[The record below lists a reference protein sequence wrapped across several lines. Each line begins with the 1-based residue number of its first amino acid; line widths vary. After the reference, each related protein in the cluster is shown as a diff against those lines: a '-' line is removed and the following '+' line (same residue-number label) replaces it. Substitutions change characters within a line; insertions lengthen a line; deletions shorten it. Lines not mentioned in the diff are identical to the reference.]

1 MTDRTSTYETI
12 EVSVTDRVCRVMFNR
27 PEKRN
32 ALNLTL
38 LQELN
43 AALRAADADEDV
55 RAIVV
60 GGNGASFCS
69 GVDLTE
75 GRTNF
80 DRDLET
86 EHETHAWELHTPI
99 IGAIH
104 GAAIG
109 VGLTLP
115 LQWDIR
121 VIAEDAVL
129 SFAFARLGLIPE
141 AGAHWFLPRLIG
153 ASLAADLLLTG
164 RRFSGQDA
172 YRMGLASRAVP
183 ADQVLSQAM
192 EIANDIATN
201 VSPLSAAVVK
211 RLLWEF
217 ADLGDPAVALAKEN
231 RLLEWLG
238 RMPDLQ
244 AGVAAAMEK
253 RAPEWKSS
261 KHENPPE

>member
-1 MTDRTSTYETI
+1 MADHDKRYEAI
-12 EVSVTDRVCRVMFNR
+12 EVSVADRVCRIMFNR

-38 LQELN
+38 LHELN
-43 AALRAADADEDV
+43 TALRRADADDDI

-60 GGNGASFCS
+60 AGNGPTFCS

-80 DRDLET
+80 DRDLNT
-86 EHETHAWELHTPI
+86 EFEIHAWELHTPI

-153 ASLAADLLLTG
+153 ASQAADLLLTG

-192 EIANDIATN
+192 EIATDIATN
-201 VSPLSAAVVK
+201 VSPLSAAIVK

-217 ADLGDPAVALAKEN
+217 ADSGDPAAALAKEN
-231 RLLEWLG
+231 RLLVWLASN
-238 RMPDLQ
+238 PDML

-261 KHENPPE
+261 KHEKLPE

>member
-1 MTDRTSTYETI
+1 MPTAEYETI
-12 EVSVTDRVCRVMFNR
+12 EVSVNDRVCRVMFNR

-38 LQELN
+38 LHELN
-43 AALRAADADEDV
+43 AALRAADADRDV

-60 GGNGASFCS
+60 GGNGASFCA
-69 GVDLTE
+69 GVDLAE

-80 DRDLET
+80 DRDLQT
-86 EHETHAWELHTPI
+86 EHEIRAWEMHTPI

-121 VIAEDAVL
+121 VVAEDAVL
-129 SFAFARLGLIPE
+129 SFAFTRLGLIPE

-153 ASLAADLLLTG
+153 ASQAADLLLTG
-164 RRFSGQDA
+164 RRFSGQEA
-172 YRMGLASRAVP
+172 LRMGLASRAAP
-183 ADQVLSQAM
+183 ADEVLPAAM
-192 EIANDIATN
+192 EIAADIATN
-201 VSPLSAAVVK
+201 VSPLSAAIVK

-217 ADLGDPAVALAKEN
+217 SDLGQPAVALAREN
-231 RLLEWLG
+231 ALLKWLG
-238 RMPDLQ
+238 TMPDVH
-244 AGVAAAMEK
+244 AGVAAAMQR
-253 RAPEWKSS
+253 RAPEWTSN
-261 KHENPPE
+261 KHENLPQ

>member
-1 MTDRTSTYETI
+1 MADQVQQYQTI
-12 EVSVTDRVCRVMFNR
+12 EVSVADRVCRIMFNR

-38 LQELN
+38 LHELGD
-43 AALRAADADEDV
+43 ALRAADADEHV

-60 GGNGASFCS
+60 GGNGATFCS

-80 DRDLET
+80 DRDLQT
-86 EHETHAWELHTPI
+86 EHEVHAWQLNTPI

-129 SFAFARLGLIPE
+129 SFAFVRLGLIPE

-153 ASLAADLLLTG
+153 ASQAAELLLTG

-172 YRMGLASRAVP
+172 FRMGLASRAVP
-183 ADQVLSQAM
+183 ADQVMSQAM
-192 EIANDIATN
+192 EIATDIATN

-211 RLLWEF
+211 RLLGEF
-217 ADLGDPAVALAKEN
+217 ADLGDPAVALAREN
-231 RLLEWLG
+231 QLLEWLG

-244 AGVAAAMEK
+244 AGVAAAMK
-253 RAPEWKSS
+253 KQAPEWKSS
-261 KHENPPE
+261 KHEKLPE

>member
-1 MTDRTSTYETI
+1 MGDKTEYETL
-12 EVSVTDRVCRVMFNR
+12 EVSISDRVCTVMFNR
-27 PEKRN
+27 PQKGN

-38 LQELN
+38 LHELN

-60 GGNGASFCS
+60 GGNGKNFCS

-80 DRDLET
+80 DRDVET
-86 EHETHAWELHTPI
+86 EHEIHAWELHTPI

-121 VIAEDAVL
+121 VVAENAVL

-153 ASLAADLLLTG
+153 ASQAADLLLTG

-172 YRMGLASRAVP
+172 FRMGLASRAVP
-183 ADQVLSQAM
+183 ADQVISQAM

-201 VSPLSAAVVK
+201 VSPLSAAIVK

-217 ADLGDPAVALAKEN
+217 ADLGDPRIALAKEN
-231 RLLEWLG
+231 RLLEWLAT
-238 RMPDLQ
+238 MPDLH

-261 KHENPPE
+261 KHEKPPE

>member
-1 MTDRTSTYETI
+1 MADHTNTYETI
-12 EVSVTDRVCRVMFNR
+12 EISVSDRVCRVMFNR

-38 LQELN
+38 LHELN
-43 AALRAADADEDV
+43 AALREADADEDI

-86 EHETHAWELHTPI
+86 EHEVHAWELHTPI

-153 ASLAADLLLTG
+153 ASQAADLLLTG

-172 YRMGLASRAVP
+172 YRMGLASRTVP
-183 ADQVLSQAM
+183 ADQVLVQAM
-192 EIANDIATN
+192 DIANDIATN

-217 ADLGDPAVALAKEN
+217 ADLGDPAVALAREN
-231 RLLEWLG
+231 QLLEWIG
-238 RMPDLQ
+238 RMPDLH

-261 KHENPPE
+261 KHEKPPE